1 MVGILKQQ
9 FARKEF
15 LNMTHPAI
23 STEDISYRKR
33 IPVLDTN
40 MAYVDVGEGDPIVF
54 LHGNPTPSYLWR
66 NIIPHVLPLG
76 RSLAPDY
83 VGMGNSGPLP
93 MVPTGLQIT
102 AATWMP
108 GLTHLT

>member
-54 LHGNPTPSYLWR
+54 LHGNPHLL
-66 NIIPHVLPLG
+66 IFGAILF
-76 RSLAPDY
+76 
-83 VGMGNSGPLP
+83 
-93 MVPTGLQIT
+93 PTYF
-102 AATWMP
+102 
-108 GLTHLT
+108 H